1 MAVLNAVTAGLA
13 TVAELDEAFANF
25 LESPGWREL
34 QTRTARRMCDGSY
47 TFNGDPFAAPPAHLQ
62 FAQGLI
68 QKLVGHLQS
77 SNPTSQVL
85 PLQAFLC
92 LYEDGEDACP
102 NHVHDCRQLTLSLG
116 ADREVT
122 IEGQRVMMRHGDILV
137 LDGERHGVPAQ
148 KTKSSQSRVSI
159 NIFLPPVVIKLRGLW
174 VLIIKQGIAIEIQ
187 PLRKGKGRAPGL
199 GVGSNKSRRWFRE
212 VQLYLVM
219 LCARFAMPVSGRAN
233 DLQWV
238 LPEFDDDDWGPFHAD
253 ALQGVFEW

>member
-1 MAVLNAVTAGLA
+1 MRLNHQPAKVCITTQLSIGFLALGGGPWHGGFECCLPLAWPPLPSWMKLSPTSWKVPAGENYKPERHGECVT
-13 TVAELDEAFANF
+13 
-25 LESPGWREL
+25 
-34 QTRTARRMCDGSY
+34 
-47 TFNGDPFAAPPAHLQ
+47 DPTPLMGIHLAAPPAHLQ

-122 IEGQRVMMRHGDILV
+122 VEGQRVMMRHGDILV

-159 NIFLPPVVIKLRGLW
+159 NIFFTTSSDQTSRPVSVNH
-174 VLIIKQGIAIEIQ
+174 QA
-187 PLRKGKGRAPGL
+187 GKGYRNSTSEKGQ
-199 GVGSNKSRRWFRE
+199 GKGSLVSALEAINQDVDFEKSNSIW
-212 VQLYLVM
+212 
-219 LCARFAMPVSGRAN
+219 
-233 DLQWV
+233 
-238 LPEFDDDDWGPFHAD
+238 
-253 ALQGVFEW
+253 

>member
-1 MAVLNAVTAGLA
+1 MAVLNAVSAGLA

-122 IEGQRVMMRHGDILV
+122 VEGQRVMMRHGDILV

-159 NIFLPPVVIKLRGLW
+159 NIFFTTSSDQASRPVSVNH
-174 VLIIKQGIAIEIQ
+174 QT
-187 PLRKGKGRAPGL
+187 GKGYRNSTSEKGQ
-199 GVGSNKSRRWFRE
+199 GKGSWSRRWK
-212 VQLYLVM
+212 Q
-219 LCARFAMPVSGRAN
+219 
-233 DLQWV
+233 
-238 LPEFDDDDWGPFHAD
+238 
-253 ALQGVFEW
+253 